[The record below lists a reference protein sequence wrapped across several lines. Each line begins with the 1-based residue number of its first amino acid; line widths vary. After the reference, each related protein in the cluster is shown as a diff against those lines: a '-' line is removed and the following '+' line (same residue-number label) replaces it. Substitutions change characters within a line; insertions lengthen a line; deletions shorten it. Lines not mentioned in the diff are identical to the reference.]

1 MKFHIHHNHARIRC
15 WKGYQSDVY
24 HYFDLL
30 EKRRDVAISN
40 SNNLVRSVIPPIIMD
55 PAKRHT

>member
-1 MKFHIHHNHARIRC
+1 MKFHIHHNHARISC

-40 SNNLVRSVIPPIIMD
+40 SNNLVRSVIPSIIMD